1 MTLKTTVRTS
11 GNVVILDLA
20 GRLIMGEAAEELRG
34 RVRQLLNDGQRW
46 IILNLAGVSFID
58 TCGLSETLNVYNT
71 VRNRGGNVVLLNAS
85 RRTSQLLQMT
95 KLATVFDMYDDE
107 AGAVDALAIQV
118 RFAGSVPRSGP
129 GLTV

>member
-1 MTLKTTVRTS
+1 MTLKITIRTS

-58 TCGLSETLNVYNT
+58 TSGLSETLNVYNT

-85 RRTSQLLQMT
+85 RRTSQLLQIT

-107 AGAVDALAIQV
+107 VRAVDALTIQV
-118 RFAGSVPRSGP
+118 RFAGSVPRGRP
-129 GLTV
+129 GLSV

>member
-20 GRLIMGEAAEELRG
+20 GRLIMGEAAEELRA
-34 RVRQLLNDGQRW
+34 RVRQLLQDGQRW

-107 AGAVDALAIQV
+107 AGAVDALAIQL
-118 RFAGSVPRSGP
+118 RFAGLVPRSRP

>member
-1 MTLKTTVRTS
+1 MTLKTTIRTS

-20 GRLIMGEAAEELRG
+20 GRLIMGEAAEELRD
-34 RVRQLLNDGQRW
+34 RVRQLLHDGQRW
-46 IILNLAGVSFID
+46 FILNLAGVSFID
-58 TCGLSETLNVYNT
+58 TSGLSETLNAYNT

-85 RRTSQLLQMT
+85 RRASQLLQMT

-118 RFAGSVPRSGP
+118 RFAGSVPRGRP
-129 GLTV
+129 GLSV